1 MPELNK
7 TKIIEKLEKFISES
21 CLKKPGFE
29 LDPTEPLISSGL
41 LKSIHLVELAV
52 YIENTYGI
60 YVPDTEFTTQD
71 VNTLDA
77 MAEVVLKYSE

>member
-1 MPELNK
+1 MPEMNK
-7 TKIIEKLEKFISES
+7 TEIIEQLKKFISER
-21 CLKKPGFE
+21 CLNKPGFE
-29 LDPTEPLISSGL
+29 LEPAEPLISSGL

-52 YIENTYGI
+52 FIENTYGI

-71 VNTLDA
+71 VNTLDS